1 MNCGKTY
8 FNDVIFSCGSL
19 MVFCLSSS
27 MWFQVIDKYIQW
39 MHLCTEETVVL
50 SLFLHQV
57 LGCFTEK
64 YDLSISLE

>member
-1 MNCGKTY
+1 
-8 FNDVIFSCGSL
+8 